1 MGAAPWGEGGT
12 LLCRRGGGG
21 YDGEPPSLPCKGQRW
36 EGTLLSLP
44 REVNQRHIAAD
55 FHLFDD
61 LI

>member
-1 MGAAPWGEGGT
+1 MQE
-12 LLCRRGGGG
+12 GGGG

-44 REVNQRHIAAD
+44 REVNQRHIAPD